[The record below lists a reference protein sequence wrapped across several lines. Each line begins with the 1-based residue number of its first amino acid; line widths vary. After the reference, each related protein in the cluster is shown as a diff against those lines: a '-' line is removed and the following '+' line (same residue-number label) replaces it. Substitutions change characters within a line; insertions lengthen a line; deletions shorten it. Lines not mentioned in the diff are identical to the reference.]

1 MTSLNIF
8 PPEGDR
14 RSGRYLAY
22 LGLLMILFVQ
32 GLFSQSGNDPFYFF
46 RPSIVITRSERA
58 QLDDGQPF
66 YRVLPAKGNEIAV
79 LAAVPVGVDGDR
91 LLAWERQIEE
101 LKSPYAVAIGRFS
114 DPPRIEDLAG
124 LELDSGDVAAIRS
137 CRPRNCQIKLSAAE
151 MQQLQDA
158 EAHANGDPAA
168 GVQQEFRHIVL
179 SRVEQY
185 LANGHIP
192 PDEDHRE
199 QVQRASRFELL
210 LDRTP
215 FLETRLPQLAEHLRN
230 YPLNADSGVE
240 SFLYW
245 SKERIA
251 RKPVISV
258 THLSI
263 VRNDAPDLPDA
274 LIVGR
279 DVFSTHYV
287 DASLSVTA
295 LMRGDT
301 DTMNYLVYVNRTEV
315 DMLHGAFGGMIRG
328 AIQSHLKNATKMLA
342 DLRKRL
348 ESGAPPNDAASAGPP
363 RKSR

>member
-1 MTSLNIF
+1 MTTRDIS
-8 PPEGDR
+8 PPNGGR
-14 RSGRYLAY
+14 HFARYLKH
-22 LGLLMILFVQ
+22 LSFLMIWFVHVA
-32 GLFSQSGNDPFYFF
+32 LSQSSNDPFAFF
-46 RPSIVITRSERA
+46 RPSITISNSEHA
-58 QLDDGQPF
+58 QLDDG
-66 YRVLPAKGNEIAV
+66 YAIARVLPTKGFEVAI
-79 LAAVPVGVDGDR
+79 LAATPVEVDGDR
-91 LLAWERQIEE
+91 LLAWERRIEE
-101 LKSPYAVAIGRFS
+101 LKQSSYVLAIGRFS
-114 DPPRIEDLAG
+114 NPPRIEDLAG

-137 CRPRNCQIKLSAAE
+137 CRPRNCQIKWSAAR
-151 MQQLQDA
+151 MQQWQDA
-158 EAHANGDPAA
+158 EADANGDPAA

-315 DMLHGAFGGMIRG
+315 DMLHGAFAGMIRG

-348 ESGAPPNDAASAGPP
+348 E
-363 RKSR
+363 